1 MDIFFSAHISVYML
15 IAVDFFDFLLI
26 LRGDYSYENK
36 ITCYFITAGRSST
49 GAWLW
54 KQMHVLFCNFS
65 RYQDSQSK
73 RHKKD
78 IKRSIKIIFI
88 SYLENCHATDFSW
101 FLLQSLW
108 NCCSYFIVTFK
119 FLFASV
125 LQFYLAFS
133 ISLCQLTRHHSS
145 RRHVFASFL
154 TIYPFS
160 VS

>member
-1 MDIFFSAHISVYML
+1 ML

-73 RHKKD
+73 RHTKD
-78 IKRSIKIIFI
+78 IKRSIN
-88 SYLENCHATDFSW
+88 SYLFPILKIAMRPIFLDF
-101 FLLQSLW
+101 FF
-108 NCCSYFIVTFK
+108 NPY
-119 FLFASV
+119 
-125 LQFYLAFS
+125 
-133 ISLCQLTRHHSS
+133 
-145 RRHVFASFL
+145 
-154 TIYPFS
+154 
-160 VS
+160 

>member
-1 MDIFFSAHISVYML
+1 MDIFFFFSYECLLSNRCR
-15 IAVDFFDFLLI
+15 FFDFLLI

-73 RHKKD
+73 RHTKD

-101 FLLQSLW
+101 FLLQSLL

-133 ISLCQLTRHHSS
+133 ISLCQLTRHHS
-145 RRHVFASFL
+145 RA
-154 TIYPFS
+154 P
-160 VS
+160 